1 MGVCFR
7 LGEQMALV
15 QGSDSNLPAQ
25 RLDDTA
31 GHHVPRPSK
40 RYFEGPLGGLE
51 LEFLAILHY
60 KKSIKIC

>member
-1 MGVCFR
+1 
-7 LGEQMALV
+7 MALV